1 MKAFITSAL
10 NSGLGDMYSNIYRI
24 YDVQEQ
30 LKKIGYTVKVTIEI
44 ANNPYKIHT
53 PDRDIFK
60 RIFKFEKLDGIE
72 IITQRLENVNIE
84 LGEKYN
90 KVYNYEHIYTIFVDE
105 KHDEFDNVHHMKH
118 SWYHRDDLP
127 KINFLTDEVTE
138 FAEERL
144 KKIGKDFIGVHYRP
158 FSSDNIDNIE
168 SDLDSYKP
176 FFKDVLETHVDNLVF
191 VSTNKNAVKKY
202 LKSSEYTNYFINE
215 FEFTDV
221 HEGIRHL
228 CMDDDI
234 LFEHL
239 KESLCDMYLLSKCET
254 IYRIAN
260 WFSGF
265 LFFACTFN
273 QTNVSNRLRFIPEQP
288 IIPLI

>member
-1 MKAFITSAL
+1 MIANITSAM
-10 NSGLGDMYSNIYRI
+10 NSGLGDMYSNVYRI

-30 LKKIGYTVKVTIEI
+30 LKKLGYTVKVTLEI
-44 ANNPYKIHT
+44 SNNPYKTHDS
-53 PDRDIFK
+53 DREIFK
-60 RIFKFEKLDGIE
+60 RIFKLEKLDGFELIPYN
-72 IITQRLENVNIE
+72 LESVNYE
-84 LGEKYN
+84 LSKKYT

-105 KHDEFDNVHHMKH
+105 KHPEFDNVHHMKH
-118 SWYHRDDLP
+118 SWYYRDDLP
-127 KINFLTDEVTE
+127 KINFLSDEVTE

-158 FSSDNIDNIE
+158 FSSDNIHNIE
-168 SDLDSYKP
+168 SDLESYKP
-176 FFKDVLETHVDNLVF
+176 FFKDVLETHKDKLVF

-202 LKSSEYTNYFINE
+202 LKSSEYTNFFINE

-221 HEGIRHL
+221 HEGIKGLRL
-228 CMDDDI
+228 NDDV

-239 KESLCDMYLLSKCET
+239 KETLCDMYLLSKCET

-265 LFFACTFN
+265 LFFACTYN
-273 QTNVSNRLRFIPEQP
+273 QTNVSNRVRFIPEQQ
-288 IIPLI
+288 IIPLL